1 MTRDQ
6 LMQAIKNIEQLM
18 DEREEVMVRQKRTD
32 AIYLESGEYTA
43 DELKG
48 FISDLEDPMPRM

>member
-1 MTRDQ
+1 
-6 LMQAIKNIEQLM
+6 MQAIKNIEQLM
-18 DEREEVMVRQKRTD
+18 DEREEAMVRQKRTD

-48 FISDLEDPMPRM
+48 FIGDLEDPTPRM